1 MRISQMHGLG
11 APVFSF
17 EFFPPKTPEAVEELV
32 STVAELRDMHT
43 PDFVSVTY
51 GAGGS
56 TRETTLATI
65 ARIQNELK
73 ITAMAHLTCVGHTA
87 AELKTIVQQLVDA
100 GVENILAL
108 RGDPPKGE
116 TEFTRTSGGFGYASE
131 LVGFLQQNFDV
142 CIGGACYPECHP
154 ESKTR
159 ADDLD
164 YARQKV
170 AAGASHLTTQL
181 FFENRDYFEYVE
193 RARKMGIEVPI
204 VPGIMPITNVKQIQR
219 FTKMCGAQI
228 PEALLGR
235 LERVADDPGAVMAIG
250 IEHAI
255 LQCRDLIAGGAP
267 GVHFYT
273 LNKSYATR
281 SILAALRGLRTR

>member
-1 MRISQMHGLG
+1 MKIDQLHGG
-11 APVFSF
+11 SRPVFSF
-17 EFFPPKTPEAVEELV
+17 EFFPPKTEDAAEELMRAV
-32 STVAELRDMHT
+32 SELKDMHT

-56 TRETTLATI
+56 TRDRTLKTI
-65 ARIQNELK
+65 ARIQGELK
-73 ITAMAHLTCVGHTA
+73 LTSMAHLTCVGHTVD
-87 AELKTIVQQLVDA
+87 ELRGIVQQLVDA

-116 TEFTRTSGGFGYASE
+116 SEFKATAGGFRYAVE
-131 LVGFLQQNFDV
+131 LVRFLAEEFDV
-142 CIGGACYPECHP
+142 CIGAACYPECHP

-159 ADDLD
+159 QDDLE

-170 AAGASHLTTQL
+170 EAGAGFLTTQL
-181 FFENRDYFEYVE
+181 FFDNDDYFEFVD
-193 RARKMGIEVPI
+193 RARQRGITVPI
-204 VPGIMPITNVKQIQR
+204 VPGIMPVSNLKQIKR
-219 FTKMCGAQI
+219 FTEMCGASI
-228 PEALLGR
+228 PDSLVAR
-235 LERVADDPGAVMAIG
+235 LERVQDDPGAVMAIG

-255 LQCRDLIAGGAP
+255 LQCRGLLEGGAP

-281 SILAALRGLRTR
+281 TILAALRGL